1 MDLWCSFQ
9 LALSNKRAYPSA
21 EFDSFAASARRYIQA
36 VGREPLIHREVV
48 NTINGLVEFLTVERE
63 RLPDAIILEANR
75 LECLFFSGREPQLD
89 GDDPLGL

>member
-48 NTINGLVEFLTVERE
+48 NVINGLVEFLTVER
-63 RLPDAIILEANR
+63 RGVPDAIILEANR
-75 LECLFFSGREPQLD
+75 LEYLFFSGQDPQFEGDEPR
-89 GDDPLGL
+89 GL